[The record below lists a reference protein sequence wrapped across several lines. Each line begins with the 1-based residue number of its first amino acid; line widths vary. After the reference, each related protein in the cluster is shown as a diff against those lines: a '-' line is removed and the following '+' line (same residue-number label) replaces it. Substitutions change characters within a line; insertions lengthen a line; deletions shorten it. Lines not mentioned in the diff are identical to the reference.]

1 MATVPL
7 HPGLWQQS
15 SSRTDVWTPCSP
27 VSTAL
32 PIPPPREAGQPGHGA
47 DPHPNITRM
56 GLGSGF
62 EMAQPP
68 ALGSVCPM
76 TSHLLSGSS
85 HGREGPANRA
95 SAGGAEFD
103 PRPHVHSQELT
114 DSNLCRAHTGRTGS
128 GAGGSAGGRTTA
140 SPTSGPGT
148 RARTSRTACPRQNT
162 NTTWLFTSALSGSPS
177 QTLFIQGVFP
187 LKNKDTQNT
196 TRNLH

>member
-15 SSRTDVWTPCSP
+15 SSRTDVRTPCSP

-85 HGREGPANRA
+85 HGREGPANREPQQVA
-95 SAGGAEFD
+95 LS
-103 PRPHVHSQELT
+103 LT
-114 DSNLCRAHTGRTGS
+114 PGPTFIHRN
-128 GAGGSAGGRTTA
+128 
-140 SPTSGPGT
+140 SPTQICAGHILGEPGVEQGDQPEVAPPLLPPQARGRGPG
-148 RARTSRTACPRQNT
+148 RAGQRVLDRTQIPHGCLPLHFQGPRHK
-162 NTTWLFTSALSGSPS
+162 PS
-177 QTLFIQGVFP
+177 SFKGCFP
-187 LKNKDTQNT
+187 
-196 TRNLH
+196 